1 MNKKL
6 STSIILVII
15 GVLCIIFKQELVKY
29 LISGMGI
36 LIIVSGVIDISK
48 NKTTNGIIEILIG
61 ILMIAFSWLILE
73 VCLLL
78 IGISLLAYAIRK
90 LSFAIKL
97 TEHVDSTYKKVQ
109 LVAFPLLTVI
119 LGILLIISRWAFVN
133 TLFIIIGI
141 ILILNGLSIAINKES

>member
-36 LIIVSGVIDISK
+36 LTIVSGVIDISK
-48 NKTTNGIIEILIG
+48 NKTTNGIIQILIG
-61 ILMIAFSWLILE
+61 ILLISFSWLILE

-109 LVAFPLLTVI
+109 LVAFPLLTLI

>member
-36 LIIVSGVIDISK
+36 LTIVSGVIDISK
-48 NKTTNGIIEILIG
+48 NKTTNGIIQILIG
-61 ILMIAFSWLILE
+61 ILMISFSWLILE

>member
-36 LIIVSGVIDISK
+36 LTIVSGVIDISK